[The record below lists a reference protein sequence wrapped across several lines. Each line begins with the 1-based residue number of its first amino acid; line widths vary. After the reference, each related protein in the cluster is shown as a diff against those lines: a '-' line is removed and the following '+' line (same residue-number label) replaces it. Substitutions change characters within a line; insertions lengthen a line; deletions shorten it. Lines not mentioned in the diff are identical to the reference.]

1 MKRKT
6 VSLCL
11 IARDEEATI
20 GAAIKS
26 VLALVDEVIVVDTGS
41 RDNTR
46 IIAEG
51 YGARVLEVPWID
63 DFSAARNAGL
73 NEAVCDWVLV
83 LDADESLQPCR
94 PVEFQRYLHDPRA
107 AGYRMRIV
115 SPREET
121 HPAGR
126 RPVRLFRNSPEVRYR
141 FPIHEQITPAL
152 EDWARPQG
160 LVVQDTPL
168 VIVHD
173 GEEPERRARR
183 RDRNLRIL
191 HGALESHPSEPYF
204 PYRLACEGMIRL
216 DEEVLP
222 VAGLTEAIGLLQR
235 AWQLM
240 GGTSDEELRHQHW
253 LPDLGTRIASGLLSL
268 GDVDGARTVLDRLR
282 ELFPDHPAV
291 ILQVMAAACR
301 DLWRRHGELAPE
313 TAARLVTSAREEL
326 LRLQAGL
333 VTRNLDTVDSRV
345 RDLYP
350 LRYLGELA
358 LMERRVTEA
367 SERFEQALELDP
379 NYSFAWLGLAECS
392 HFAGDRK
399 RAMQLYLRAVT
410 ESEWNHRA
418 WFRGGDLMEEMGF
431 HDNAVS
437 WLRTACTRF
446 PEHPRARRE
455 REEALSGLPGE
466 PAAV

>member
-20 GAAIKS
+20 GSAIKS

-51 YGARVLEVPWID
+51 YGARVLEVPWAD

-94 PVEFQRYLHDPRA
+94 PVEFQRYLHDAGA
-107 AGYRMRIV
+107 AGYRVRVV

-121 HPAGR
+121 SPDGR
-126 RPVRLFRNSPEVRYR
+126 RQVRLFRNTPEARYN
-141 FPIHEQITPAL
+141 FPVHEQITPAL
-152 EDWARPQG
+152 ESWARK
-160 LVVQDTPL
+160 LDLDIRDTPL
-168 VIVHD
+168 VVVND
-173 GEEPERRARR
+173 GESAERRTQRR
-183 RDRNLRIL
+183 ERNLRL
-191 HGALESHPSEPYF
+191 LNRALVSHGQEPYF
-204 PYRLACEGMIRL
+204 PYRLACETMLRL

-222 VAGLTEAIGLLQR
+222 VAGLDDALGHLQR
-235 AWQLM
+235 SWRLLASS
-240 GGTSDEELRHQHW
+240 GDDDLRNLHW
-253 LPDLGTRIASGLLSL
+253 LPDLGTRIASGMMAM
-268 GDVDGARTVLDRLR
+268 GEVPAARSTVGTLR
-282 ELFPDHPAV
+282 EHFPDHPQLLLHGVAANV
-291 ILQVMAAACR
+291 RHLAERVTELSPAAATRLASEAVR
-301 DLWRRHGELAPE
+301 DLE
-313 TAARLVTSAREEL
+313 RLLEG
-326 LRLQAGL
+326 RLTPPQ
-333 VTRNLDTVDSRV
+333 DTIDCRV

-358 LMERRVTEA
+358 LLEGHVTDA
-367 SERFEQALELDP
+367 SERFEKALEWDP

-392 HFAGDRK
+392 RFAGDRK
-399 RAMQLYLRAVT
+399 RAMKLYLRAVT

-418 WFRGGDLMEEMGF
+418 WFRGADLMADMGF
-431 HDNAVS
+431 HDNAAS
-437 WLRTACTRF
+437 WLRTAYSRF

-455 REEALSGLPGE
+455 RLAALDTTGV
-466 PAAV
+466 PATV